1 MLVFFIIIYLLFQN
15 FPIQTLNNP
24 NNGNYEEP
32 QKQTDSTEVN
42 ELQETTF
49 NSSSSTNFCGE
60 LSSEQEKSPEKM
72 KPPKFTPRKKKRSDE
87 PLLENALASL
97 DEMAGKIKNEDACDK
112 FGKYVSS
119 QLRELPLRQR
129 ILLQQEIQTA
139 ITNSI
144 LRNISSDDNPTQ
156 LIQHPFTSPNTI
168 VTSNSSNISEE
179 SQAAST
185 HSDYSSTDETI
196 DVIKKAME
204 NTFDDFVFD

>member
-1 MLVFFIIIYLLFQN
+1 MIVFFIIIYLLFDN
-15 FPIQTLNNP
+15 FSIQALNDP
-24 NNGNYEEP
+24 NDGNYEEP
-32 QKQTDSTEVN
+32 QKQIDSTEIN

-49 NSSSSTNFCGE
+49 NSSSSTSFCGE
-60 LSSEQEKSPEKM
+60 LSSEQYKSPEKM
-72 KPPKFTPRKKKRSDE
+72 KPPKFTPRKKKRSE

-139 ITNSI
+139 ITNSV
-144 LRNISSDDNPTQ
+144 LRNISSVDNQPQ
-156 LIQHPFTSPNTI
+156 FLQHPFTSPNTI
-168 VTSNSSNISEE
+168 ATSNTSNISEE

-185 HSDYSSTDETI
+185 NSDYSSTDETI

-204 NTFDDFVFD
+204 NTFDDYVFD